1 MLERSNTMEL
11 KFKTLDEVNAFLL
24 KDMTPLEYCKMVI
37 ADTINEIQKHITLD
51 GDPDI
56 DTLHLFWHR
65 QCGIY
70 LKNNTLIIW
79 DIEMTPDQIVLPN
92 LDDIVY
98 VDFDTIPWKAPSD
111 FKVIKSY
118 GYCNL
123 GKFCDLI
130 KPVKYGLEYCFD
142 SIHGAYLHGDD
153 YYNSNEYQ
161 RYNNDNSR
169 SLFREYPD
177 FQVEVYTKG
186 KEKYTYFANFKDGCI
201 GAYVAEQILLS
212 NQPESRSLTY
222 GNNSYKSKA
231 AILFPM
237 NKIRHGNT
245 QREYLNHLQTEC
257 EQIIH
262 KIYRSLSS
270 SRRSMFD
277 FPRCTAIAV
286 FIYMY
291 FQSLCG
297 FSDAENFTLIYPI
310 FCNYLKENASLK
322 RYEKEKLISE
332 INRVCHANYYG
343 EPPVKNPETVLEQFQ
358 AAVWALVNSTT
369 YMEAIRNIL
378 NFVEFQHA
386 GQLAVSLTGAFAG
399 IYYQHYR
406 IPQNYLTENRY
417 YTHFF
422 NSVIPMEKIRFYA
435 KR

>member
-1 MLERSNTMEL
+1 MKL

-37 ADTINEIQKHITLD
+37 ADTINEIQGYLTADRKHYFSALD
-51 GDPDI
+51 FFAD
-56 DTLHLFWHR
+56 R
-65 QCGIY
+65 QCAIR
-70 LKNNTLIIW
+70 LKDNTLIIW
-79 DIEMTPDQIVLPN
+79 DIEMTFEQVVLPN
-92 LDDIVY
+92 LNDIEY
-98 VDFDTIPWKAPSD
+98 VDFGSIPWKVPYD
-111 FKVIKSY
+111 FD
-118 GYCNL
+118 GYYFGNYYDIGREFCNL
-123 GKFCDLI
+123 QE
-130 KPVKYGLEYCFD
+130 PVNFGYFYRFD
-142 SIHGAYLHGDD
+142 SVHGAYLYGDA
-153 YYNSNEYQ
+153 YHNSDAYKQQ
-161 RYNNDNSR
+161 RKSISR
-169 SLFREYPD
+169 ILFRNYPD
-177 FQVEVYTKG
+177 YQVVVYTKG
-186 KEKYTYFANFKDGCI
+186 KEHYTYYANFTDACI

-212 NQPESRSLTY
+212 NQPESRSLNY

-262 KIYRSLSS
+262 KIYHSLSS

-277 FPRCTAIAV
+277 FPRCNAIAV

-322 RYEKEKLISE
+322 RHEKEKLISE

-369 YMEAIRNIL
+369 YMEAISNIL
-378 NFVEFQHA
+378 NLVDFQHE
-386 GQLAVSLTGAFAG
+386 GQLAVTLTGAFAG

-406 IPQNYLTENRY
+406 IPQKYLTENRY

-422 NSVIPMEKIRFYA
+422 NSVIPMEKICFYA